1 MSLLR
6 IKVFFIVLANVTA
19 SDTST
24 TNKSKQE
31 TYFCCFRCVDSSDA
45 TKNQSYIFDV
55 LDTSVERRY
64 LKM

>member
-1 MSLLR
+1 MILLR
-6 IKVFFIVLANVTA
+6 IKVFFVVLANVTA

-24 TNKSKQE
+24 TNNSKQE
-31 TYFCCFRCVDSSDA
+31 IYFCCFRCVGSIDA

>member
-6 IKVFFIVLANVTA
+6 IKVFFVVLADVTA
-19 SDTST
+19 SDAST

-31 TYFCCFRCVDSSDA
+31 IYFCCFRCVGSIDA